1 MRLSLFSRRGFP
13 MAIFA
18 LAAVGGTGLGAV
30 PAGWIDMT
38 LGWRWIQWIHL
49 MYVVQLFFSHIP
61 HQTPLDQT
69 Y

>member
-1 MRLSLFSRRGFP
+1 

-18 LAAVGGTGLGAV
+18 IAAVGGTGLGAV

-49 MYVVQLFFSHIP
+49 MYVLLFLLIIFL
-61 HQTPLDQT
+61 HQKSLDL